1 MKKEDSHIVKQFKLS
16 ILKHITRME
25 AELIDNKQGSTNA
38 SGMATYEFMLMMHD
52 TKKLLAMTTSLDEQ
66 DYLIN
71 MNLKDNPLTIGDIK

>member
-1 MKKEDSHIVKQFKLS
+1 
-16 ILKHITRME
+16 ME

-38 SGMATYEFMLMMHD
+38 SGKATYEFMLMMHD